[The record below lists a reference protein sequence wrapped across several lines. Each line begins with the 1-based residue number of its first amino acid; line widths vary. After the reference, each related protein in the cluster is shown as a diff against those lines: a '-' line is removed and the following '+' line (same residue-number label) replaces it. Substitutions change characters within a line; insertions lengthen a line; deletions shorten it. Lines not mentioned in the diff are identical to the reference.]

1 MKVFDLAC
9 EHDHSFEG
17 WFGSAQDYDT
27 QLARHL
33 IECPMCASTSIRRMP
48 SAPRLNLSGASE
60 RPASE
65 RPAADR
71 SSNGRGLV
79 PQPPG
84 ASEASAVVL
93 GPRELQARLIE
104 MARKLI
110 ASTEDVGDRFA
121 QEARRIHYDEAPER
135 AIRGVASVQEARE
148 LADEGIDVMSIAL
161 PEVLK
166 QPLQ

>member
-9 EHDHSFEG
+9 EHDHAFEG

-60 RPASE
+60 RPIGDRPSSE
-65 RPAADR
+65 RSLAAQTQGTGE
-71 SSNGRGLV
+71 S
-79 PQPPG
+79 QG
-84 ASEASAVVL
+84 AAVD
-93 GPRELQARLIE
+93 PRELQARLIE

-121 QEARRIHYDEAPER
+121 QEARRIHYNEAPER
-135 AIRGVASVQEARE
+135 AIRGVASMQEARE

-161 PEVLK
+161 PEALK

>member
-60 RPASE
+60 RPVADRHSTE
-65 RPAADR
+65 SSVAVQAQGAGESPGGAAD
-71 SSNGRGLV
+71 
-79 PQPPG
+79 
-84 ASEASAVVL
+84 
-93 GPRELQARLIE
+93 PRELQARLIE

-121 QEARRIHYDEAPER
+121 QEARRIHYNEAPER

-148 LADEGIDVMSIAL
+148 LAEEGIDVMSVAL
-161 PEVLK
+161 PEALK

>member
-9 EHDHSFEG
+9 EHDHAFEG

-33 IECPMCASTSIRRMP
+33 IECPMCGSSRIRRTP
-48 SAPRLNLSGASE
+48 SAPRLNLSGAGE
-60 RPASE
+60 RPSAN
-65 RPAADR
+65 R
-71 SSNGRGLV
+71 SIGEQGLV
-79 PQPPG
+79 PQPSVGGEP
-84 ASEASAVVL
+84 SAVSL
-93 GPRELQARLIE
+93 DSRELQARLIA

-121 QEARRIHYDEAPER
+121 QEARRIHYNEAPER

-148 LADEGIDVMSIAL
+148 LADEGIDVMSVAL
-161 PEVLK
+161 PQSLK
-166 QPLQ
+166 RPLQ

>member
-60 RPASE
+60 RPD
-65 RPAADR
+65 ADR
-71 SSNGRGLV
+71 SSSERGLV
-79 PQPPG
+79 RQPPG
-84 ASEASAVVL
+84 ANEASAVVL

-110 ASTEDVGDRFA
+110 ASTEDVGDRFV

-148 LADEGIDVMSIAL
+148 LADEGIDVMSIVL
-161 PEVLK
+161 PEALK

>member
-9 EHDHSFEG
+9 EHDHAFEG

-48 SAPRLNLSGASE
+48 SAPRLNLSGAGERPIGDRPSSE
-60 RPASE
+60 RSV
-65 RPAADR
+65 AAKAQGTGE
-71 SSNGRGLV
+71 S
-79 PQPPG
+79 QG
-84 ASEASAVVL
+84 APVD
-93 GPRELQARLIE
+93 PRELQARLIE

-121 QEARRIHYDEAPER
+121 REARRIHYNEAPER
-135 AIRGVASVQEARE
+135 AIRGVASMQEARE

-161 PEVLK
+161 PEALK

>member
-9 EHDHSFEG
+9 EHDHAFEG

-33 IECPMCASTSIRRMP
+33 IECPMCGSSRIRRTP
-48 SAPRLNLSGASE
+48 SAPRLNLSGAGE
-60 RPASE
+60 RPGAN
-65 RPAADR
+65 R
-71 SSNGRGLV
+71 SSGERGLV
-79 PQPPG
+79 PQPSVG
-84 ASEASAVVL
+84 GDTSAVS
-93 GPRELQARLIE
+93 PDSRELQARLIE

-121 QEARRIHYDEAPER
+121 QEARRIHYNEAPER

-148 LADEGIDVMSIAL
+148 LADEGIDVMSLAL
-161 PEVLK
+161 PQALK

>member
-33 IECPMCASTSIRRMP
+33 IECPMCASTHIRRMP
-48 SAPRLNLSGASE
+48 SAPRLNLSGAVD
-60 RPASE
+60 RPAVD
-65 RPAADR
+65 RPRGGRSVAAQTQGSGESQGFAAD
-71 SSNGRGLV
+71 
-79 PQPPG
+79 
-84 ASEASAVVL
+84 
-93 GPRELQARLIE
+93 PRELQARLIE

-121 QEARRIHYDEAPER
+121 QEARRIHYNEAPER

-161 PEVLK
+161 PEALK

>member
-17 WFGSAQDYDT
+17 WFGSTQDYDT

-60 RPASE
+60 RPAV
-65 RPAADR
+65 DR
-71 SSNGRGLV
+71 SSSERGLV
-79 PQPPG
+79 PQPSG
-84 ASEASAVVL
+84 ASESGALA
-93 GPRELQARLIE
+93 PRELQARLIE

-121 QEARRIHYDEAPER
+121 QEARRIHYNEAPER
-135 AIRGVASVQEARE
+135 AIRGVASMQEARE
-148 LADEGIDVMSIAL
+148 LVDEGIDVMSIAL
-161 PEVLK
+161 PEALK

>member
-9 EHDHSFEG
+9 EHDHPFEG

-27 QLARHL
+27 QLARDL

-48 SAPRLNLSGASE
+48 SAPRLNLSGAGE
-60 RPASE
+60 R
-65 RPAADR
+65 RVADR
-71 SSNGRGLV
+71 SSGERGLV
-79 PQPPG
+79 PQASG
-84 ASEASAVVL
+84 AGEPSAVAPD
-93 GPRELQARLIE
+93 PRELQARLID

-110 ASTEDVGDRFA
+110 ANTEDVGDRFA
-121 QEARRIHYDEAPER
+121 QEARRIHYNEAPER

-148 LADEGIDVMSIAL
+148 LADEGIDVVSIAL
-161 PEVLK
+161 PQALK

>member
-9 EHDHSFEG
+9 EHDHAFEG
-17 WFGSAQDYDT
+17 WFRSAQDYDT

-33 IECPMCASTSIRRMP
+33 IECPMCASTTIRRTP

-60 RPASE
+60 RAVV
-65 RPAADR
+65 DR
-71 SSNGRGLV
+71 SSAERSLV
-79 PQPPG
+79 SQPPG
-84 ASEASAVVL
+84 ASEQSQVAL
-93 GPRELQARLIE
+93 DPRELQARLIE

-121 QEARRIHYDEAPER
+121 QEARRIHYNEAPER
-135 AIRGVASVQEARE
+135 AIRGVASVQEARD
-148 LADEGIDVMSIAL
+148 LAEEGIDVMSIAL
-161 PEVLK
+161 PQALK